1 MKNVTINR
9 LFWKSVKSLLL
20 DKSRI
25 IYRMSIS
32 EKCEILRT
40 ESETAKT
47 LNSFFLNI
55 IKNLSILRYSQFGPV
70 TENISRSNS

>member
-1 MKNVTINR
+1 MKSVTNNR

-47 LNSFFLNI
+47 LNSFLLNI
-55 IKNLSILRYSQFGPV
+55 IKNLNVLRYSQTDPV

>member
-1 MKNVTINR
+1 
-9 LFWKSVKSLLL
+9 
-20 DKSRI
+20 
-25 IYRMSIS
+25 MSIS

-47 LNSFFLNI
+47 LNSFLLNI
-55 IKNLSILRYSQFGPV
+55 IKNLNVLRYSQIDPV

>member
-1 MKNVTINR
+1 
-9 LFWKSVKSLLL
+9 
-20 DKSRI
+20 
-25 IYRMSIS
+25 MSIS

-55 IKNLSILRYSQFGPV
+55 IKNLSILRYSQFDPV

>member
-55 IKNLSILRYSQFGPV
+55 IKNLSILRYSQFDPV

>member
-1 MKNVTINR
+1 MKSVTNNR

-40 ESETAKT
+40 VSETAKT

-55 IKNLSILRYSQFGPV
+55 IKNLNVLRYSQIDPA

>member
-1 MKNVTINR
+1 MKNVTNNR

-32 EKCEILRT
+32 EKCEILRAK
-40 ESETAKT
+40 SETAKT
-47 LNSFFLNI
+47 LNSFFLI
-55 IKNLSILRYSQFGPV
+55 
-70 TENISRSNS
+70 

>member
-25 IYRMSIS
+25 IYRMSII

-55 IKNLSILRYSQFGPV
+55 IKNLSILRYSQFDPV

>member
-1 MKNVTINR
+1 MKSVTNNR

-55 IKNLSILRYSQFGPV
+55 IKNLTILRYSQFDPV

>member
-1 MKNVTINR
+1 MKNVTNNR

-55 IKNLSILRYSQFGPV
+55 IKNLSILRYSQFDPV

>member
-32 EKCEILRT
+32 EKCEVLRT
-40 ESETAKT
+40 ESERAKT

-55 IKNLSILRYSQFGPV
+55 IKNLTILRYSQFDPV

>member
-1 MKNVTINR
+1 MKNVTNNR

-32 EKCEILRT
+32 EKREILRT

-55 IKNLSILRYSQFGPV
+55 IKNLNILRYSQFDPV

>member
-1 MKNVTINR
+1 MKSVTNNR

-55 IKNLSILRYSQFGPV
+55 IKNLSILRYSQFDPV

>member
-55 IKNLSILRYSQFGPV
+55 IKNLTILRYSQFDPV

>member
-1 MKNVTINR
+1 MKNVTNNR

-25 IYRMSIS
+25 IYRMSII

-55 IKNLSILRYSQFGPV
+55 IKNLSILRYSQFDPV